1 LRFCGEFEGMPEPT
15 STVKASF
22 DSMGEVLE
30 KDLRK
35 GIAKKTTIP
44 EMQRKRISSI
54 MEYP

>member
-1 LRFCGEFEGMPEPT
+1 LWFCGEFEGMPEPT